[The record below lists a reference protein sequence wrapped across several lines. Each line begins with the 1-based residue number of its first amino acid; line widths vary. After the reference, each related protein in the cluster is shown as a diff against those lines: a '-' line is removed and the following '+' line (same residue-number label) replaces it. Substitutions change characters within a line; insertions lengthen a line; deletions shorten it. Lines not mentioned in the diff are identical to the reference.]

1 MDLILPFLI
10 LTIYF
15 FDELCWCNSHIFLE
29 LSAEKVH
36 VGKITKLR
44 DLRNGIAFQSEKI
57 TGVIDL
63 ELNDVFLRGDTVY
76 FLEKLLKI

>member
-1 MDLILPFLI
+1 M
-10 LTIYF
+10 
-15 FDELCWCNSHIFLE
+15 
-29 LSAEKVH
+29 SAEKVH

-44 DLRNGIAFQSEKI
+44 DLRNGVAFKPKKV

-76 FLEKLLKI
+76 YLKQLLKI

>member
-1 MDLILPFLI
+1 M
-10 LTIYF
+10 
-15 FDELCWCNSHIFLE
+15 LE
-29 LSAEKVH
+29 LPAKEINI
-36 VGKITKLR
+36 GKITKLR
-44 DLRNGIAFQSEKI
+44 DLRNGVAFKPKKV

>member
-1 MDLILPFLI
+1 M
-10 LTIYF
+10 
-15 FDELCWCNSHIFLE
+15 
-29 LSAEKVH
+29 SAEKVH